1 MWSVEPLWDLL
12 ISSTDGEPHINC
24 PYLTTAI
31 PPVTSAHLNAA
42 QKWRFLQ
49 SASKT
54 SLLSWPLSC
63 QPPLLSSP
71 TINYGLFPPGF
82 RQTIGCFSSRKGKTP
97 SVRSTAGPGRHS
109 GFNSKL
115 LLLRSKFPEFCAR
128 ATFQSFVNPGCLPP
142 LVMWVGGLLVQLG
155 S

>member
-42 QKWRFLQ
+42 QKAEVFAIGL
-49 SASKT
+49 SKT
-54 SLLSWPLSC
+54 SLFSCSLSC
-63 QPPLLSSP
+63 QPPLLSSL
-71 TINYGLFPPGF
+71 TINYGVFPLGF

-97 SVRSTAGPGRHS
+97 PVRSTAGPGRHS

-115 LLLRSKFPEFCAR
+115 LLLWSKFPEFCAR
-128 ATFQSFVNPGCLPP
+128 ATFQSFCKSWLPAAAAPP
-142 LVMWVGGLLVQLG
+142 L
-155 S
+155 